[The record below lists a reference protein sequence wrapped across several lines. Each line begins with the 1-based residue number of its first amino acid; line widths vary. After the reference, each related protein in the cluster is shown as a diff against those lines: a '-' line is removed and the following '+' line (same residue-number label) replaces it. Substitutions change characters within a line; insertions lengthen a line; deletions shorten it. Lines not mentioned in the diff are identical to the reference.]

1 MNRNASFMHMV
12 ATALV
17 LSALGTLLPLLLRG
31 APSAAWTCPESL
43 SRSIY
48 LDCGNFPD
56 DVDIMRVPAHSSGTV
71 VARWALSPYIEPK
84 PYPWRIINNHDAD
97 IAVFLG
103 SKTEFDSFLARV
115 PNDPALAVC
124 EVKDRDWTWVGGS
137 YRQCTDAYG
146 NPTGPCPW
154 DQCGVHFVYRATYC
168 PAGFSLSCGGTFI
181 CNPPGAVVLH
191 YTIIANPP
199 C

>member
-1 MNRNASFMHMV
+1 MSSDAALRRTM

-17 LSALGTLLPLLLRG
+17 LSALATLFALLLRG
-31 APSAAWTCPESL
+31 APSMAWFCPDSL
-43 SRSIY
+43 SRSPY

-56 DVDIMRVPAHSSGTV
+56 DPDIMRVAAHSSNTV
-71 VARWALSPYIEPK
+71 VARWALSAWVEP
-84 PYPWRIINNHDAD
+84 PRYPWRITNHHSED

-103 SKTEFDSFLARV
+103 SRAEFDSFLARV
-115 PNDPALAVC
+115 PNDPTLAVC
-124 EVKDRDWTWVGGS
+124 EVRDRDWTWVGGS

-154 DQCGVHFVYRATYC
+154 DQCGVHVVYRATYC
-168 PAGFSLSCGGTFI
+168 PADFIPSCGGTFV
-181 CNPPGAVVLH
+181 CNPPGAIFLH
-191 YTIIANPP
+191 QTVIANAP